1 MIEPIEDLPAAT
13 LGFSLHGDI
22 VARDIA
28 NVLEPAIEAAFDQ
41 HERIKTLLVC
51 GDDFRGVS
59 REALW
64 DDTTLGLRHW
74 DGFERMALVT
84 DLPWLR
90 QTLRAIALFMPC
102 PVKLF
107 QADQLDDARR
117 WLSES
122 LGTIHLT
129 QQNGVVTLEMIGRL
143 DPDVY
148 ARIDDDLANVFSHQ
162 DTIRLLLD
170 LRQFEGWLGL
180 RALGQHLA
188 LIREYRHRPQLV
200 ALIAPARWQQAAQRL
215 LKRFVNAR
223 CRSFD
228 SDQINDARQWLCTA
242 TPEPAIA
249 PGDRVSAGRF

>member
-1 MIEPIEDLPAAT
+1 MIELIEDLPSAT
-13 LGFSLHGDI
+13 LGFSLHGEI
-22 VARDIA
+22 VADDVA
-28 NVLEPAIEAAFDQ
+28 GVVEPAIEAALDQ

-51 GDDFRGVS
+51 GDDFKGAS
-59 REALW
+59 LEALW
-64 DDTTLGLRHW
+64 DDTALGLRHW
-74 DGFERMALVT
+74 DGFERMAVVS

-107 QADQLDDARR
+107 DVDQLDDAKR
-117 WLSES
+117 WLAES

-129 QQNGVVTLEMIGRL
+129 HQDGVVSLELIGRL

-148 ARIDDDLANVFSHQ
+148 SRIDDDLANVFSHH

-180 RALGQHLA
+180 RALAQHLA

-200 ALIAPARWQQAAQRL
+200 ALISPARWQQAAQRL
-215 LKRFVNAR
+215 LTRFVNAR
-223 CRSFD
+223 CRTFN
-228 SDQINDARQWLCTA
+228 SDQISEARQWLCSA
-242 TPEPAIA
+242 SPEPASGRVD
-249 PGDRVSAGRF
+249 PVSAARF